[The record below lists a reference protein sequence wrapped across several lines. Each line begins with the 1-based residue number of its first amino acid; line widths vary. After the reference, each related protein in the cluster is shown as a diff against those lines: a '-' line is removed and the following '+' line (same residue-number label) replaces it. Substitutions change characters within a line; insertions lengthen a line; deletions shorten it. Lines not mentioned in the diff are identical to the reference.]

1 MEGVKRTRK
10 SGRGGGKAKVW
21 GGRSLHHTALSSS
34 LPTSFRKRSTW
45 HLTPRCTTSDPRDSP
60 PFHQPALTPTI
71 HYLTPNFHPTPT
83 MHHSASATQP
93 ASSTTHHLRTIHE
106 PATAVHHPAL
116 TNRAGPGAIR
126 RPTATHPSC
135 IRLFIANTTLTK
147 HRHTAKM
154 PIGPTFTPQPR
165 ICHLPVTYSWSN
177 SCPSVFNNDPSTYHP
192 FAHSPRIW
200 VSVNLPS
207 ICC

>member
-1 MEGVKRTRK
+1 M
-10 SGRGGGKAKVW
+10 W
-21 GGRSLHHTALSSS
+21 GGRSPHHTALSSS

-93 ASSTTHHLRTIHE
+93 ASSTTHHLCTIYA
-106 PATAVHHPAL
+106 PSMS
-116 TNRAGPGAIR
+116 R
-126 RPTATHPSC
+126 RPPSTTQRSLTVQVQAPSAVQPPP
-135 IRLFIANTTLTK
+135 IRHASVCSSPTPTLTK

-165 ICHLPVTYSWSN
+165 IGHLPVTYSWSN